1 MTSPSII
8 HEIQHLL
15 RGFVGDFEST
25 IDIDSISAK
34 EYWEQIF
41 LRTGE
46 KIYEIITDKIGS
58 SSGFDSG
65 RCSEY
70 VLCILENFDQF
81 SCDNPELHFPTK
93 NLGRCRIQGLKDTGQ
108 KQVIPHYK
116 LSTNEFLR
124 WDYHEIIEI
133 IEKSDLKDHRGSL
146 ISQSMIYDIQMNK
159 LHVLKLRGFIAAL
172 IPTNIL
178 RMFVPDVITPD
189 NVIFSISHRY
199 TGMAI
204 YLDAWEAYKIK
215 DTLLTKRW
223 YS

>member
-1 MTSPSII
+1 MTSPRII
-8 HEIQHLL
+8 PEIQRLL
-15 RGFVGDFEST
+15 SSFVENYEST
-25 IDIDSISAK
+25 IETSSISAK

-46 KIYEIITDKIGS
+46 KFDEIITDKIGS
-58 SSGFDSG
+58 SSEFDSG

-93 NLGRCRIQGLKDTGQ
+93 NLGRCRIQGQKNTGQ
-108 KQVIPHYK
+108 HQLIPHYK
-116 LSTNEFLR
+116 FSTKEFVR
-124 WDYHEIIEI
+124 WNYHEIIVIVEDN
-133 IEKSDLKDHRGSL
+133 DLKDHIRSL

-159 LHVLKLRGFIAAL
+159 LHVLKLRGFITAL

-178 RMFVPDVITPD
+178 RMFVPDVIIPD
-189 NVIFSISHRY
+189 NLIFSISHRY

-204 YLDAWEAYKIK
+204 QHDAWESYKIR
-215 DTLLTKRW
+215 DSLLSNKW